1 MASLRALL
9 LRHRT
14 IAAALVALALCMKA
28 LVPAGYMVAPQAR
41 TFTLLVCAD
50 SLGERTATQVSIP
63 ARDGTH
69 QNTDANTKAHD
80 VCPFAGHAFPAL
92 GGADPILLALA
103 IAFVLARGFAPAP
116 SPIIRRVARLQPPLR
131 GPPALS

>member
-1 MASLRALL
+1 MRSHRAFRLH
-9 LRHRT
+9 HRAV
-14 IAAALVALALCMKA
+14 AAALVALALCMKA

-50 SLGERTATQVSIP
+50 SLGQRTATQVSIP

-69 QNTDANTKAHD
+69 QNTDATAKTHE

-92 GGADPILLALA
+92 GGAAPILLALA
-103 IAFVLARGFAPAP
+103 IAFVLALGFAPVTLAV
-116 SPIIRRVARLQPPLR
+116 IRRVAHLQPPLR
-131 GPPALS
+131 GPPAHS

>member
-9 LRHRT
+9 LRHRAV
-14 IAAALVALALCMKA
+14 AAALVALALCMKA

-63 ARDGTH
+63 ARDDIH
-69 QNTDANTKAHD
+69 QGKDASAKARET
-80 VCPFAGHAFPAL
+80 CPFAGHAFPAL

-103 IAFVLARGFAPAP
+103 IAFVLALGFASIPAP
-116 SPIIRRVARLQPPLR
+116 TIRRVAHLQPPLR